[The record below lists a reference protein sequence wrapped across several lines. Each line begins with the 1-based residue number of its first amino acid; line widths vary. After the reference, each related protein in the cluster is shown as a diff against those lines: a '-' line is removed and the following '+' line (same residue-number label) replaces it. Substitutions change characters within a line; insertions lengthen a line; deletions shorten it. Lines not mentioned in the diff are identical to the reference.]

1 MNSLETAKKTLA
13 EGGYTCVVA
22 SGGQVIFTSTDRGVK
37 PLVEYYHRFGKA
49 HKEDAALA
57 DKVIGRAAALLA
69 ILAGITQ
76 LYAGVISIPALKE
89 LEKAGIPAGCET
101 KAEAIR
107 NRAGTGLCPMEQ
119 LSQGVTT
126 PEEMLARVEKF
137 LAEAAAKTQ
146 P

>member
-1 MNSLETAKKTLA
+1 MDNSLEAAKKALA

-22 SGGQVIFTSTDRGVK
+22 SGGSVIFTSTDRGVK
-37 PLVEYYHRFGKA
+37 PLVEYYHRFAG
-49 HKEDAALA
+49 ERRQDAALA

-69 ILAGITQ
+69 ILAGIPE
-76 LYAGVISIPALKE
+76 LYTGVSIAALEE
-89 LEKAGIPAGCET
+89 LEKAGIPAGYET

-126 PEEMLARVEKF
+126 PEEMLARVEQF
-137 LAEAAAKTQ
+137 LEEMAATN
-146 P
+146 

>member
-1 MNSLETAKKTLA
+1 MNSLEVAKKTLE
-13 EGGYTCVVA
+13 EGGYTCVIA
-22 SGGQVIFTSTDRGVK
+22 SGGRVIFTSTDRGVK
-37 PLVEYYHRFGKA
+37 PLVEYYHRFGK
-49 HKEDAALA
+49 EQPEGAALA

-69 ILAGITQ
+69 ILSGITRV
-76 LYAGVISIPALKE
+76 YAGVISIPALEE
-89 LEKAGIPAGCET
+89 LEKTGIPAGCET

-119 LSQGVTT
+119 LSQGVTA

-137 LAEAAAKTQ
+137 LAEAAAKSQ